1 MKARLFFLMLIFAN
15 LMLQAQDRNDKTPF
29 LAKSLANESIRKV
42 QVSSTGG
49 NISVSGV
56 SSSEARVE
64 VYVWPSNSNNRM
76 SDEEIKKRL
85 DEDYELSISVEA
97 NTLTAIAKPKFKD
110 MNWKKSLSISFKV
123 FVPQNISTHLRTSGG
138 SISLKNISGN
148 QDFSTSGG
156 SLHIDQ
162 LSGQIQGR
170 TSGGSIDISNSRD
183 EIDMETSGGSIEASN
198 CSGNVT
204 LTTSGGS
211 LYLKEL
217 QGTIKATTSGGSIN
231 GNNISG
237 SLRAHTSGGN
247 VYLSELNCGLETSTS
262 GGNIDVAMKGL
273 SKEIR
278 IDNSG
283 GNISLEIPKNKGAD
297 LRLNADKIT
306 MDSFENFAGSKED
319 DQVNGK
325 LNGGGVPVV
334 VKAGSGR
341 IHLSIK

>member
-15 LMLQAQDRNDKTPF
+15 LMLQAQDRDGKTPF
-29 LAKSLANESIRKV
+29 LTKSLANESIRKV

-56 SSSEARVE
+56 NPSEARVE
-64 VYVWPSNSNNRM
+64 VYVGPNNNGNRM
-76 SDEEIKKRL
+76 SDDEIKKRL
-85 DEDYELSISVEA
+85 EENYELSISVVD
-97 NTLTAIAKPKFKD
+97 NTLTAIAKPKSRD
-110 MNWKKSLSISFKV
+110 MNWKKSLSISFRV
-123 FVPQNISTHLRTSGG
+123 FAPQNISTRLRTSGG
-138 SISLKNISGN
+138 GISLKNISGN
-148 QDFSTSGG
+148 QDFATSGG
-156 SLHIDQ
+156 SLDIDQ

-183 EIDMETSGGSIEASN
+183 EIDVETSGGSIVASN

-204 LTTSGGS
+204 LNTSGGS
-211 LYLKEL
+211 IKLKEL
-217 QGTIKATTSGGSIN
+217 QGTIKAITSGGSIN

-237 SLRAHTSGGN
+237 DLRAHTSGGN
-247 VYLSELNCGLETSTS
+247 VNLSELNCGLETSTS
-262 GGNIDVAMKGL
+262 GGNIDVAMNGL

-283 GNISLEIPKNKGAD
+283 GYINLEIPKNKGVD
-297 LRLNADKIT
+297 LRLNAAKIT
-306 MDSFENFAGSKED
+306 MDSLENFVGSRED